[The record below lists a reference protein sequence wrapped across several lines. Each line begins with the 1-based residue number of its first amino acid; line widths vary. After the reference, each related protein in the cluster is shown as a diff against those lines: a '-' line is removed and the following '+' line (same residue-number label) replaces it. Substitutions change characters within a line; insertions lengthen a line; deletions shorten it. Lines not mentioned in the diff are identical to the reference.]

1 MSESSDEDSGGFKI
15 NKSYASKYNDW
26 RRREEL
32 QKLRDRYGDDA
43 ELEEDSSSS
52 ESEDEDAEAL
62 TAQLEED
69 WFKTLAA
76 LKSKDP
82 RIYDKNVKF
91 YHSEEEKSDDSSDE
105 PGPSNKKE
113 KPVYLKDYQR
123 KVILEKEGMV
133 SDEESDEDEEI
144 SHEPGYYEE
153 QEEIKKSF
161 KEKLAEESD
170 SEGEL
175 FTKRLKTK
183 EQEEEEEKD
192 YIKWLKDQKDLEERD
207 PVGVELAPLKSYW
220 NDPKLSANEKFLRDL
235 ILNKG
240 YIDKDGRRL
249 PSYNEIV
256 DDGEG
261 FSEEEEILEREDQF
275 ERKYNFRF
283 EEPDPDFIKSYP
295 RTIKDSVR
303 QKDTKRAEKRKE
315 LKKRKDMEKQKIKEE
330 VKQLKNLKR
339 KEIMDKI
346 DKLREITGDP
356 DLDFNEEDLETDFDP
371 QKHDEMMKKY
381 FDDEFYEMEEGDQK
395 PEAPADIEDIQC
407 ENWDE
412 WNGGDVKGYDEEYN
426 DIDDNYEPHV
436 DDPDFCM
443 DDDYDPTKIVSRKKN
458 KKRKSKFVEAVTTSK
473 PTFDP
478 NEKTF
483 EEYFEE
489 YYKLDYEDI
498 VAGQPCRFKYRNVTP
513 NSYGLEVDEILKC
526 RDKELNA
533 WVSVKKMSQYRE
545 KEEEER
551 EVKIFESKGKN
562 QRKKMNVLLSLNEE
576 TEEIPVKKVSATST
590 KSSPGKKKK
599 RKNADNESIDNSE
612 GQTVKKSKKDNLND
626 SKEIK
631 GGMFTR
637 KIDKRSKS
645 VVKESPKKRD
655 RKQESR
661 NIGKDVYVKIDSNDM
676 SMVSDSEKKIRESKE
691 HEEKVKFHSESEES
705 KTKHTE
711 KGKKSKK
718 KKSQDDGKTLSQEAS
733 ENDTGNRLSGGI
745 KEAKRLDTV
754 NSPEDNSVTTTPTEY
769 QQMSGDTS
777 KKRKNKRKKKKKKG
791 GPPKLSSE
799 RLLAFGINPKKVK
812 YMNINKFK
820 EQTQG

>member
-1 MSESSDEDSGGFKI
+1 MSDSSDEDSGGFKI
-15 NKSYASKYNDW
+15 NRAYASKYNDW

-32 QKLRDRYGDDA
+32 QKLRDRYGVDA
-43 ELEEDSSSS
+43 ELEDSSSS

-82 RIYDKNVKF
+82 RIYDKNAKF
-91 YHSEEEKSDDSSDE
+91 YHSEEEESDDSSDE
-105 PGPSNKKE
+105 PGPSSKKD
-113 KPVYLKDYQR
+113 KPVYLKDYHR
-123 KVILEKEGMV
+123 KVILEKEGKV
-133 SDEESDEDEEI
+133 SDEESDDNEEDI

-192 YIKWLKDQKDLEERD
+192 YIKWLKDQKDLEEKD
-207 PVGVELAPLKSYW
+207 SVGVELAPLKSYW
-220 NDPKLSANEKFLRDL
+220 NDPKLSSNEKFLRDL

-240 YIDKDGRRL
+240 YIDKDGKRL

-315 LKKRKDMEKQKIKEE
+315 LKKRKEMEKQKIKEE

-339 KEIMDKI
+339 REIMDKI

-395 PEAPADIEDIQC
+395 PEAPADIEEIQC

-412 WNGGDVKGYDEEYN
+412 WSGGDVKGYDEGYN
-426 DIDDNYEPHV
+426 DNDNDYEPHV

-443 DDDYDPTKIVSRKKN
+443 DVDYDPTKVVSRKKN
-458 KKRKSKFVEAVTTSK
+458 KKRKSKFVEAVTNSK

-478 NEKTF
+478 SEKTF
-483 EEYFEE
+483 EEYFDE

-545 KEEEER
+545 KDEEER

-562 QRKKMNVLLSLNEE
+562 QRKKMNVLLSLKEE
-576 TEEIPVKKVSATST
+576 AEEIPVKKESATST
-590 KSSPGKKKK
+590 ISSPVKKKK
-599 RKNADNESIDNSE
+599 RKHAVDDSMGSLEE
-612 GQTVKKSKKDNLND
+612 QTVKKSKKDDLNE

-631 GGMFTR
+631 GGMFTKKKDMR
-637 KIDKRSKS
+637 NKS
-645 VVKESPKKRD
+645 VVKESPKGRNI
-655 RKQESR
+655 KQETG
-661 NIGKDVYVKIDSNDM
+661 ITGDVHVKKESSDS

-691 HEEKVKFHSESEES
+691 HKGKIKFHSDIEES
-705 KTKHTE
+705 SSVKYIE
-711 KGKKSKK
+711 KGRKSKK
-718 KKSQDDGKTLSQEAS
+718 KKSQDVGKPLSQEAS
-733 ENDTGNRLSGGI
+733 ENDTGIRLSGEI
-745 KEAKRLDTV
+745 KKERPDTV
-754 NSPEDNSVTTTPTEY
+754 SSAEESGMTSTPREH
-769 QQMSGDTS
+769 QQVAGDMS
-777 KKRKNKRKKKKKKG
+777 KKRKNKRKKKKKKE

-820 EQTQG
+820 EETKG